1 MAALS
6 FSIDPFLRLQGLS
19 RFPLTRTLPAPATVF
34 SRLGLRS
41 DSLIRRSG
49 VQTDVVAVRLR
60 HAFEELGGVFLAYGV
75 YLQWRSDVLTS
86 GEIEALGS
94 LQVDVPGVSR
104 EAVIQLL
111 TSELPGTGAALAA
124 GLSEKP
130 VWKTLNRT
138 AYASKVQDQNLIV
151 QVAHVPVTEAAVA
164 EFRQGLAALGLP
176 QLVALQAPA
185 LIDEFVEWLRTSES
199 LEDERA
205 YLDAISQYGGDTGAV
220 YPVAMPLMCTPKLL
234 VWAPV
239 EGAPVE
245 SLVAKGDPAV
255 CGLIARA
262 IFEQFCALGMVECDL
277 RLDGMV
283 MTPQGKLGFRRV
295 SRPAATPPGLSS
307 AALEYIAAAISRD
320 AALSSRALLRLA
332 ISYESPLLEKQLISQ
347 LSAVDPEL
355 KVHRWFPQSAETF
368 EANWRAISRLGVDRR
383 LYVDCLH
390 RNLVATGYWIG
401 DTVRLGAPAKDLIA
415 EAQWPV
421 VGRILQSRVTSLLN
435 PDEAMQWA
443 ASSGLLMLGVMKES
457 SRLAGEIRD
466 NRLSMGFDI
475 TTARTRTESTRP
487 AWLLP
492 LGALMLGVLLV
503 CLRWGALAPA
513 AMIIPVRVL
522 TIAAFAGLFWVVLRI
537 R

>member
-1 MAALS
+1 M
-6 FSIDPFLRLQGLS
+6 
-19 RFPLTRTLPAPATVF
+19 
-34 SRLGLRS
+34 GLRS

-104 EAVIQLL
+104 EAVVQLL

-239 EGAPVE
+239 ASAWVF
-245 SLVAKGDPAV
+245 STIVALPILG
-255 CGLIARA
+255 
-262 IFEQFCALGMVECDL
+262 FCAETVPPSA
-277 RLDGMV
+277 RL
-283 MTPQGKLGFRRV
+283 L
-295 SRPAATPPGLSS
+295 ATS
-307 AALEYIAAAISRD
+307 
-320 AALSSRALLRLA
+320 
-332 ISYESPLLEKQLISQ
+332 
-347 LSAVDPEL
+347 
-355 KVHRWFPQSAETF
+355 
-368 EANWRAISRLGVDRR
+368 
-383 LYVDCLH
+383 
-390 RNLVATGYWIG
+390 
-401 DTVRLGAPAKDLIA
+401 
-415 EAQWPV
+415 
-421 VGRILQSRVTSLLN
+421 
-435 PDEAMQWA
+435 
-443 ASSGLLMLGVMKES
+443 
-457 SRLAGEIRD
+457 
-466 NRLSMGFDI
+466 
-475 TTARTRTESTRP
+475 
-487 AWLLP
+487 
-492 LGALMLGVLLV
+492 
-503 CLRWGALAPA
+503 WGAIGILTVSPA
-513 AMIIPVRVL
+513 
-522 TIAAFAGLFWVVLRI
+522 
-537 R
+537 